1 MAEEKYR
8 AAMTAVPSVLDGAN
22 VVWGWRAELEDL
34 STEKK
39 EEFEFPGMFKSSAEA
54 LQAGT
59 ASLRALVRAYDDVAV
74 YQVDLYAPE
83 PEPEPEVEET
93 KEEETPEEPQPEPEK
108 AEAESPAPEAAA
120 E

>member
-8 AAMTAVPSVLDGAN
+8 AAMTAVPTVMDGAN

-39 EEFEFPGMFKSSAEA
+39 QEFEFPGMFTSSAEA
-54 LQAGT
+54 LKAGT
-59 ASLRALVRAYDDVAV
+59 ASLRALVRAYDEVAV

-83 PEPEPEVEET
+83 PEPDVEEPVKEEPEAET
-93 KEEETPEEPQPEPEK
+93 TEEPEK
-108 AEAESPAPEAAA
+108 TETEAPEAAA